1 MFIGWA
7 PLTGK
12 LKLHAKCK
20 TFIERVGD
28 LSVARKNYTYATI
41 TKARRVG
48 CRTCLHNKYDLVTGV
63 FVCVGSLE
71 KCRGVMCVSKV
82 RIFLIE

>member
-1 MFIGWA
+1 MISRIVFIGWA

-28 LSVARKNYTYATI
+28 LSVARKNYTYAKI
-41 TKARRVG
+41 TKVRVG
-48 CRTCLHNKYDLVTGV
+48 CRTCLHKMILSP
-63 FVCVGSLE
+63 VCV
-71 KCRGVMCVSKV
+71 CV
-82 RIFLIE
+82 